1 MSLGALA
8 GSQSLG
14 VGPYQEGKSAGFLQL
29 PCLQGHQTAGRPRLG
44 IGKTEDLGLRREKR
58 EQPCS
63 RWVPSGSRQWNISP
77 LIIISKREERRWV
90 SWLSLFNYFFP
101 LGRQSH
107 NEGEA
112 GQGPDKGGRCSAKAV
127 QGQWGWPATC
137 WPLLEAGI
145 GICRGRIRRI
155 LRCQHSLG
163 ESWECN

>member
-112 GQGPDKGGRCSAKAV
+112 GQGPDKGSRVLCQSRPGTVGLARHLLAAPGSRDRNL
-127 QGQWGWPATC
+127 QGKDQEDSEMPAFV
-137 WPLLEAGI
+137 
-145 GICRGRIRRI
+145 RRK
-155 LRCQHSLG
+155 LG
-163 ESWECN
+163 M